1 MVVSKNS
8 LFKYLFAFGSLIIST
23 NRVIG
28 QTVFDNFYQ
37 LNEVRKFYNN
47 YATLYARDLFS
58 SVYPAQSL
66 ITFNGSQIMAPS
78 AFSIDLRAGYL
89 LRFPSSVAESVY
101 SSLEKYP
108 NIKVSGRGDGKL
120 RFKQPNVLGEGVE
133 RLSFQMLDANQ
144 KPLNSTKNGGD
155 SVLWAI
161 PSLSQLGLTEKVAP
175 KYVVNLRWAP
185 GFAFELGGT
194 YMPYNTSAKTTSG
207 NVINNSNK
215 MYNIY
220 FAHDILYWLQ
230 RYHYD
235 GWHVTGSA
243 ELTNI
248 NQSINLSE
256 QVKLFQDYS
265 VKGMNVSFD
274 QQMKSIDLYS
284 RTVRYGLNVGKSW
297 PVIEAW
303 VGLSRLRT
311 KGGISDNGY
320 VSVYIDE
327 DPNNP
332 NDGVR
337 IRRMREFFFSGVSE
351 TKLWNMQIGW
361 SAGQKS
367 IRFGA
372 QYNIMSN
379 GMHQGS
385 AMIKYVIKDNL
396 KHPWQMPDYVRAI
409 KPGIVRKT
417 IVIDRSEE

>member
-1 MVVSKNS
+1 MVVLKNS

-23 NRVIG
+23 NRGIS
-28 QTVFDNFYQ
+28 QTVFDNFDQ
-37 LNEVRKFYNN
+37 LNAVRKFYNN

-66 ITFNGSQIMAPS
+66 STFNGSQIMAPS
-78 AFSIDLRAGYL
+78 AFSIDFRAGYL
-89 LRFPSSVAESVY
+89 LRFPPTVAQTVY

-133 RLSFQMLDANQ
+133 RLSFQMLDANR

-194 YMPYNTSAKTTSG
+194 YMPYNTAAKTTSG
-207 NVINNSNK
+207 NAINNSNK
-215 MYNIY
+215 LYNLY

-230 RYHYD
+230 RYHYE

-256 QVKLFQDYS
+256 QAKFFQNYS

-274 QQMKSIDLYS
+274 QQIKSIDLYS
-284 RTVRYGLNVGKSW
+284 RTVRYGLNIGKSW
-297 PVIEAW
+297 PVFEVW
-303 VGLSRLRT
+303 GGFSRLTT

-320 VSVYIDE
+320 VSIYIDE

-337 IRRMREFFFSGVSE
+337 IRRMREFFFSGISE

-385 AMIKYVIKDNL
+385 AVIKYVFKDNF
-396 KHPWQMPDYVRAI
+396 KHPWQMPDYVMSI
-409 KPGIVRKT
+409 KPRIVRKT
-417 IVIDRSEE
+417 VYMDRSE